1 MAQANGEGSFERL
14 TDDILRD
21 YYDAHPSGARML
33 GLHQYDGRVEDYRP
47 EAIEHRVN
55 ALDRQIRQLDNLD
68 HATLSPAQVFDRD
81 LLKTNLEF
89 ERFERT
95 VIRDHTRNPIH
106 YSDAIDLS
114 VYLKRSYAPIDER
127 VRSLGAQAAQIPVVL
142 EQAARNLVEPIP
154 APFIETA
161 LSVYSGAVPFIR
173 NDVPAALNAAGS
185 TIDVSA
191 ELAAAADAVDRFIS
205 YLTEA
210 QLRATNDFAIGAD
223 SFAQML
229 SFGEM
234 VDTPLETLLAL
245 GEEDLARNSAAAIEA
260 AAEIDRDRDIREIMT
275 EMAADHPSASELIPA
290 TRRMLESLRDYV
302 IERAIV
308 TIPSD
313 NRCLVEETP
322 SFLRWAFAM
331 MDTAGPF
338 ETLARES
345 YYYITPPE
353 ADWPQERQEEWL
365 TEFNYAG
372 LRDISIHEAYPGHF
386 VHFLH
391 LPKIPYPAR
400 QVFMSYAFVEG
411 WAHYV
416 EQMML
421 EIGYGDGDPRLRLA
435 QIKEALIRNCR
446 YIAAIKMH
454 TRGMTVDEATR
465 LFKEKAFAEEVP
477 ARQEAVRGTFDPGF
491 LNYTLGKLMI
501 LKLRED
507 YRRQEGPA
515 FSLLEFH
522 DRLLGLGAP
531 PLPLARRVLLR
542 ENAEA
547 SL

>member
-1 MAQANGEGSFERL
+1 MAQANGESFFARL

-21 YYDAHPSGARML
+21 YYRAHPSGARML
-33 GLHQYDGRVEDYRP
+33 GLHQYDGLVEDYRP
-47 EAIEHRVN
+47 EAIAQRVN
-55 ALDRQIRQLDNLD
+55 VLDRQIRQLDDLNS
-68 HATLSPAQVFDRD
+68 ATLSSDQVFNRD
-81 LLKTNLEF
+81 LLKTQLEF
-89 ERFERT
+89 ERFELT
-95 VIRDHTRNPIH
+95 QIRDYTRNPIH
-106 YSDAIDLS
+106 YADAIDLS
-114 VYLKRSYAPIDER
+114 VYLKRTYAPIDER
-127 VRSLGAQAAQIPVVL
+127 ARSLGAQAAQIPVVL
-142 EQAARNLVEPIP
+142 EQAERNLAESIP

-161 LSVYSGAVPFIR
+161 LSVYGGAVPFIR

-185 TIDVSA
+185 TVDVSS
-191 ELAAAADAVDRFIS
+191 ELTAAADAVDRFIN
-205 YLTEA
+205 YLKDA
-210 QLRATNDFAIGAD
+210 QSRATNEFAIGAE

-229 SFGEM
+229 RFGEM
-234 VDTPLETLLAL
+234 VDTPLETLLAV
-245 GEEDLARNSAAAIEA
+245 GEEDLARNSAAAVAA
-260 AAEIDRDRDIREIMT
+260 AAEIDPDRGIREIMT
-275 EMAADHPSASELIPA
+275 ELAADHPSAPELIPVTA
-290 TRRMLESLRDYV
+290 RMLESLRDYV
-302 IERAIV
+302 IERALV

-338 ETLARES
+338 ETRARES

-353 ADWPQERQEEWL
+353 TDWPQERQEEWL

-372 LRDISIHEAYPGHF
+372 LQDISIHEAYPGHF

-391 LPKIPYPAR
+391 LPLIPYPVR

-421 EIGYGDGDPRLRLA
+421 DIGYGDGDPRLRLA
-435 QIKEALIRNCR
+435 QIKEALTRNCR

-454 TRGMTVDEATR
+454 TQGMTVDEATQ
-465 LFKEKAFAEEVP
+465 LFMEYCFAEECP
-477 ARQEAVRGTFDPGF
+477 ARQEAVRGTFDPGY

-507 YRRQEGPA
+507 YRRQEGDA

-531 PLPLARRVLLR
+531 PVPLARRALLR
-542 ENAEA
+542 ENVEA
-547 SL
+547 AL

>member
-1 MAQANGEGSFERL
+1 MAQVNGDGSFERL

-21 YYDAHPSGARML
+21 YYEAHPSSARML
-33 GLHQYDGRVEDYRP
+33 GLHQYDGMVEDYRP
-47 EAIEHRVN
+47 EAIDHRVN
-55 ALDRQIRQLDNLD
+55 VLDRQIRQLDDLD
-68 HATLSPAQVFDRD
+68 PATLSTAQVFDRD
-81 LLKTNLEF
+81 LLNTHLES
-89 ERFERT
+89 ERFELT
-95 VIRDHTRNPIH
+95 VIQDHTRNPIH

-114 VYLKRSYAPIDER
+114 VYLKRTYAPIDER
-127 VRSLGAQAAQIPVVL
+127 ARSLGAQAAQVPVVL
-142 EQAARNLVEPIP
+142 EQAERNLVESMP
-154 APFIETA
+154 ATFIETA

-173 NDVPAALNAAGS
+173 HDVPAALNAAGS
-185 TIDVSA
+185 TVDVSS
-191 ELAAAADAVDRFIS
+191 ELAAAADAVDRFIA
-205 YLTEA
+205 YLKEA
-210 QLRATNDFAIGAD
+210 QTRATNDFAIGAD
-223 SFAQML
+223 AFAQML
-229 SFGEM
+229 RFGEM
-234 VDTPLETLLAL
+234 VDTPLEILLAV
-245 GEEDLARNSAAAIEA
+245 GEEDLARNSAAAIET
-260 AAEIDRDRDIREIMT
+260 AAEIDQDRDIREIMS
-275 EMAADHPSASELIPA
+275 ELSADHPSASELIPA
-290 TRRMLESLRDYV
+290 TARMLESLRDYV

-338 ETLARES
+338 ETRARES

-372 LRDISIHEAYPGHF
+372 LQDISIHEAYPGHF
-386 VHFLH
+386 AHFLH
-391 LPKIPYPAR
+391 LPLIPYPAR
-400 QVFMSYAFVEG
+400 QVFLSYAFVEG

-421 EIGYGDGDPRLRLA
+421 DIGYGDGDPRLRLA
-435 QIKEALIRNCR
+435 QIKEALTRNCR
-446 YIAAIKMH
+446 YIVAIKMH
-454 TRGMTVDEATR
+454 TQGMTVDEATE
-465 LFKEKAFAEEVP
+465 LFMEKAFAEEAP
-477 ARQEAVRGTFDPGF
+477 ARQEAVRGTFDPGY

-531 PLPLARRVLLR
+531 PVPLARRALLR
-542 ENAEA
+542 EDVEA